1 MTEVG
6 LMIKI
11 IKWCYSEFTMG
22 TLTDEDAN
30 CILEEMLDNLEKK

>member
-1 MTEVG
+1 MTEVE

-22 TLTDEDAN
+22 TLTNEEAN
-30 CILEEMLDNLEKK
+30 AILEEMADNLENF